1 MRESPLR
8 RADRESRKKNLS
20 QSSLWAIP
28 LGGLGEFGMNMLALR
43 SGDDIIV
50 IDAGLMFPEQELLGV
65 DIVIPD
71 ITYLKQNKRMVR
83 AIVLTHAHEDHIG
96 ALPYILRDLNVPVYG
111 TQFTLA
117 LVRKRLEEHA
127 LLDDATLREVT
138 PGQIIRIE
146 PFQIE
151 FLHVTHSTIDCVA
164 LAIRTPVGVIIH
176 TGDFKID
183 PTPVDGKPFDLH
195 AFARYGQEG
204 VLALFSDSTNVE
216 RPGFTPSERAVVV
229 RLEELFRAAPEKV
242 VVSCFSSSIHR
253 IQQVI
258 DIACVVGRKIGIVGR
273 SMVNNIEIAHGL
285 GKLRIP
291 DGSVVRPQDIRGFDP
306 KRLVV
311 LASGTQAEPMSALSR
326 IAVDN
331 HRLLSIAQN
340 DTVILSARLIPGNE
354 KAIFRMIDHL
364 FRRRVLV
371 YYEGGRAAPIHV
383 SGHASQEE
391 MKILLQLV
399 RPKYFVPVHGEYR
412 QLFRH
417 AALAEQVGA
426 VSGQIFLME
435 SGQPIEFTADGG
447 AFRREPVTA
456 GRVMVD
462 SGSLEEIQD
471 VVIRDRRNLAE
482 DGVVVPI
489 IAIDKHTGRIET
501 PPEIVTRGFLPNEE
515 GHEILARAREVILR
529 TIDQST
535 PEEKTDWSV
544 IKEKIRVDLKRFL
557 NKQTAKRP
565 LILPVILEV

>member
-1 MRESPLR
+1 
-8 RADRESRKKNLS
+8 LS
-20 QSSLWAIP
+20 ANSLWAIP
-28 LGGLGEFGMNMLALR
+28 LGGLGEFGMNMMALR
-43 SGDDIIV
+43 FGEDIIV

-71 ITYLKQNKRMVR
+71 TTYLKMNKSKVR

-96 ALPYILRDLNVPVYG
+96 AIPYILGDLNVPIYG

-117 LVRKRLEEHA
+117 IVRKKLEEHG
-127 LLDDATLREVT
+127 LLETAKLREVAA
-138 PGQIIRIE
+138 GQTSTIG

-151 FLHVTHSTIDCVA
+151 YLHVTHSTIDCVA

-183 PTPVDGKPFDLH
+183 PTPVDSVPFDLH

-229 RLEELFRAAPEKV
+229 RLEELFRAAPQKV
-242 VVSCFSSSIHR
+242 VVSCFSSSVHR

-258 DIACVVGRKIGIVGR
+258 DIACMVGRKVGFVGR
-273 SMVNNIEIAHGL
+273 SMVDNTEIAHGL

-291 DGSVVRPQDIRGFDP
+291 DGSVVRPQDIKSFDP
-306 KRLVV
+306 KKLVV

-340 DTVILSARLIPGNE
+340 DTVILSARIIPGNE

-371 YYEGGRAAPIHV
+371 YYESGRSSPIHV

-399 RPKYFVPVHGEYR
+399 RPKYFIPVHGEYR

-417 AALAEQVGA
+417 SALAEQVGA
-426 VSGQIFLME
+426 VSGQIFLLE
-435 SGQPIEFTADGG
+435 SGHPVEFTPDGK
-447 AFRREPVTA
+447 AFQREPVPA
-456 GRVMVD
+456 GRVLVD

-471 VVIRDRRNLAE
+471 VVVRDRRHLSE

-489 IAIDKHTGRIET
+489 IAINKHTGLVEIS
-501 PPEIVTRGFLPNEE
+501 PEIVTRGFLPNDD
-515 GHEILARAREVILR
+515 GQEIIAKAREVILR
-529 TIDQST
+529 TIEQSS
-535 PEEKTDWSV
+535 PEEKMDWGV
-544 IKEKIRVDLKRFL
+544 IKEKIRIDLKRFL
-557 NKQTAKRP
+557 NKQTSKRP

>member
-1 MRESPLR
+1 MSAP
-8 RADRESRKKNLS
+8 
-20 QSSLWAIP
+20 SLWAIP

-71 ITYLKQNKRMVR
+71 TTYLKQNKRMVR

-96 ALPYILRDLNVPVYG
+96 AIPYILGDFNVPVYG

-117 LVRKRLEEHA
+117 LVRKKLEEHG
-127 LLDDATLREVT
+127 LLDSAKLHEVA
-138 PGQIIRIE
+138 PGQTTAIG

-151 FLHVTHSTIDCVA
+151 YLHVTHSTIDCVA
-164 LAIRTPVGVIIH
+164 LAIRTPLGVIVH
-176 TGDFKID
+176 TGDYKMD

-229 RLEELFRAAPEKV
+229 RFEELFRAAPEKI

-258 DIACVVGRKIGIVGR
+258 DIARTTGRKIAFVGR
-273 SMVNNIEIAHGL
+273 SMVDNIEIAHGL
-285 GKLRIP
+285 GKLHIP
-291 DGSVVRPQDIRGFDP
+291 DGSVVRPQDVRTFDP

-326 IAVDN
+326 IAMDN
-331 HRLLSIAQN
+331 HRLLSIAEN

-354 KAIFRMIDHL
+354 KAIFRMIDHF

-371 YYEGGRAAPIHV
+371 YYEGSRSSPIHV

-399 RPKYFVPVHGEYR
+399 RPKYFIPLHGEYR
-412 QLFRH
+412 HLFRH

-426 VSGQIFLME
+426 VSGEIFLLE
-435 SGQPIEFTADGG
+435 SGHPVEFTADGG
-447 AFRREPVTA
+447 AVRREPVPA
-456 GRVMVD
+456 GRVCVD
-462 SGSLEEIQD
+462 SGSLEEIEE
-471 VVIRDRRNLAE
+471 VVIRDRRHLSE

-489 IAIDKHTGRIET
+489 IAIDKHTGRIDIS
-501 PPEIVTRGFLPNEE
+501 PEIVTRGFLPSEDGN
-515 GHEILARAREVILR
+515 EILAKAREVILR
-529 TIDQST
+529 TVEQSS
-535 PEEKTDWSV
+535 PEEKMDWSV
-544 IKEKIRVDLKRFL
+544 IKEKIRVDLKRYL
-557 NKQTAKRP
+557 NKQTSKRP

>member
-1 MRESPLR
+1 M
-8 RADRESRKKNLS
+8 S
-20 QSSLWAIP
+20 QPSLWAIP

-83 AIVLTHAHEDHIG
+83 AIVLTHGHEDHIG
-96 ALPYILRDLNVPVYG
+96 ALPYILGDLNVPVYG

-117 LVRKRLEEHA
+117 LVRKRLEEHG
-127 LLDDATLREVT
+127 LLEDATLHEVS

-229 RLEELFRAAPEKV
+229 RLEELFRAAPAKV

-258 DIACVVGRKIGIVGR
+258 DIAHAVGRKIGIVGR
-273 SMVNNIEIAHGL
+273 SMVTNIELAHEL
-285 GKLRIP
+285 GKLRVP
-291 DGSVVRPQDIRGFDP
+291 DGSVVRPQDIRTFDP

-331 HRLLSIAQN
+331 HRLLSLVEN

-399 RPKYFVPVHGEYR
+399 RPKYFVPLHGEYR

-426 VSGQIFLME
+426 VSGEIFLLE
-435 SGQPIEFTADGG
+435 SGQPLEFTAEGT
-447 AFRREPVTA
+447 ARRREPVTA

-462 SGSLEEIQD
+462 SGSLEEIED
-471 VVIRDRRNLAE
+471 VVIRDRRHLAE

-489 IAIDKHTGRIET
+489 IAIDKHTGRMEIA
-501 PPEIVTRGFLPNEE
+501 PEIVTRGFLPSEDGN
-515 GHEILARAREVILR
+515 EILAKAREVVLR
-529 TIDQST
+529 TVDQST

-544 IKEKIRVDLKRFL
+544 IKEKIRVDLKRYL

>member
-1 MRESPLR
+1 
-8 RADRESRKKNLS
+8 LS
-20 QSSLWAIP
+20 TASTTPPLWAIP
-28 LGGLGEFGMNMLALR
+28 LGGLGEFGMNMMALR
-43 SGDDIIV
+43 VADDIIV

-71 ITYLKQNKRMVR
+71 ITYLKQNKSKVR
-83 AIVLTHAHEDHIG
+83 AIVLTHGHEDHIG
-96 ALPYILRDLNVPVYG
+96 AIPYILGDLPVPIYG

-117 LVRKRLEEHA
+117 LVRKKLEEHA
-127 LLDDATLREVT
+127 LLEGATLNEVA
-138 PGQIIRIE
+138 PGETTKIG

-151 FLHVTHSTIDCVA
+151 YLHVTHSTIDCVA

-176 TGDFKID
+176 TGDYKMD

-204 VLALFSDSTNVE
+204 VLALFADSTNVE
-216 RPGFTPSERAVVV
+216 RAGFTPSERAVVV
-229 RLEELFRAAPEKV
+229 RMEELFRAAPEKV
-242 VVSCFSSSIHR
+242 VVSCFSSSVHR

-258 DIACVVGRKIGIVGR
+258 NVARAVGRKVGFVGR
-273 SMVNNIEIAHGL
+273 SMVDNIEIAHGL
-285 GKLRIP
+285 GKLHIP
-291 DGSVVRPQDIRGFDP
+291 DGSLVRPQDLRSFDP
-306 KRLVV
+306 KKLVV

-326 IAVDN
+326 ISVDN
-331 HRLLSIAQN
+331 HRLLSIAGN
-340 DTVILSARLIPGNE
+340 DTVILSARIIPGNE

-371 YYEGGRAAPIHV
+371 YYEGGRNAPIHV

-399 RPKYFVPVHGEYR
+399 RPKYFVPMHGEYR
-412 QLFRH
+412 QLFQQ

-426 VSGQIFLME
+426 VSGQIFLLE
-435 SGQPIEFTADGG
+435 SGHPVEFTADGN
-447 AFRREPVTA
+447 AYQREAVPA

-462 SGSLEEIQD
+462 SGSLEEIED
-471 VVIRDRRNLAE
+471 VVVRDRKHLSE

-489 IAIDKHTGRIET
+489 IAIDKHTGKVEV
-501 PPEIVTRGFLPNEE
+501 PPEIVTRGFLPSDD
-515 GHEILARAREVILR
+515 GQQILGRAREVVLK
-529 TIDQST
+529 TIEESSA
-535 PEEKTDWSV
+535 EEKMDWSV
-544 IKEKIRVDLKRFL
+544 IKEKIRVDLKRYL

>member
-1 MRESPLR
+1 LNP
-8 RADRESRKKNLS
+8 
-20 QSSLWAIP
+20 SSLWAIP

-43 SGDDIIV
+43 SGDDIVV

-71 ITYLKQNKRMVR
+71 ISYLKQNKHMVR

-96 ALPYILRDLNVPVYG
+96 AIPYILPDLDVPVYG
-111 TQFTLA
+111 TRFTLA
-117 LVRKRLEEHA
+117 LVRKRLEEHG
-127 LLDDATLREVT
+127 LLEDAILKEVT
-138 PGQIIRIE
+138 PGQIVRIE

-151 FLHVTHSTIDCVA
+151 FLHVTHSTVDCVA

-216 RPGFTPSERAVVV
+216 RPGFTPSERAVIV

-258 DIACVVGRKIGIVGR
+258 DIARIVGRKIGIVGR
-273 SMVNNIEIAHGL
+273 SMVTNIEIAHEL

-291 DGSVVRPQDIRGFDP
+291 DGSIVRPQDIRSFDP
-306 KRLVV
+306 RRLVV

-331 HRLLSIAQN
+331 HRLLSIAEN
-340 DTVILSARLIPGNE
+340 DTVVLSARLIPGNE
-354 KAIFRMIDHL
+354 KAIFRMIDHF

-399 RPKYFVPVHGEYR
+399 RPKYFVPLHGEYR

-426 VSGQIFLME
+426 VSGEIFLVE
-435 SGQPIEFTADGG
+435 SGQPIEFTADGR
-447 AFRREPVTA
+447 AFRREPVPA

-462 SGSLEEIQD
+462 SGSLEEIED
-471 VVIRDRRNLAE
+471 VVIRDRRHLAE

-489 IAIDKHTGRIET
+489 IAIDKHTGRMET
-501 PPEIVTRGFLPNEE
+501 APEIVTRGFLPNED
-515 GHEILARAREVILR
+515 GNEILARAREVVLR
-529 TIDQST
+529 TVDQST

-544 IKEKIRVDLKRFL
+544 IKEKIRVELKRYL

>member
-1 MRESPLR
+1 MNS
-8 RADRESRKKNLS
+8 
-20 QSSLWAIP
+20 SSLWAIP

-65 DIVIPD
+65 DVVIPD
-71 ITYLKQNKRMVR
+71 IGYLKQNKHMVR
-83 AIVLTHAHEDHIG
+83 AIVLTHGHEDHIG
-96 ALPYILRDLNVPVYG
+96 AIPYILPDLDVPVYG
-111 TQFTLA
+111 TKFTLA
-117 LVRKRLEEHA
+117 LVRKRLEERG
-127 LLDDATLREVT
+127 LLEDAVLKEVT
-138 PGQIIRIE
+138 PGQIVRIE

-164 LAIRTPVGVIIH
+164 LAVRTPAGVIVH

-183 PTPVDGKPFDLH
+183 PTPVDGQSFDLH

-258 DIACVVGRKIGIVGR
+258 DIARIVGRKIGFVGR
-273 SMVNNIEIAHGL
+273 SMVTNVEIAHEL

-291 DGSVVRPQDIRGFDP
+291 DGSVVRPQDIRSFDP
-306 KRLVV
+306 RRLVV

-331 HRLLSIAQN
+331 HRLLSIGEN
-340 DTVILSARLIPGNE
+340 DTVILSARIIPGNE

-399 RPKYFVPVHGEYR
+399 RPKYFVPLHGEYR

-426 VSGQIFLME
+426 VSGQIFLVE
-435 SGQPIEFTADGG
+435 SGQPIEFTADGR
-447 AFRREPVTA
+447 AFRREAVPA

-462 SGSLEEIQD
+462 SGSLEEIED
-471 VVIRDRRNLAE
+471 VVIRDRRHLAE
-482 DGVVVPI
+482 DGIVVPI
-489 IAIDKHTGRIET
+489 IAIDKHTGRMET
-501 PPEIVTRGFLPNEE
+501 APEIVTRGFLPSEDGN
-515 GHEILARAREVILR
+515 EILGRAREVVLR
-529 TIDQST
+529 TVDQST

-544 IKEKIRVDLKRFL
+544 IKEKIRVELKRYL

>member
-1 MRESPLR
+1 M
-8 RADRESRKKNLS
+8 
-20 QSSLWAIP
+20 WAIP

-43 SGDDIIV
+43 SGDEIIV
-50 IDAGLMFPEQELLGV
+50 IDAGLMFPEAELLGV

-71 ITYLKQNKRMVR
+71 ITYLKQNKRMVK

-96 ALPYILRDLNVPVYG
+96 AVPYILGDLNVPVYG

-117 LVRKRLEEHA
+117 ILRKKLEEHG
-127 LLDDATLREVT
+127 LLDSAKLREVSA
-138 PGQIIRIE
+138 GQKTSIGPFEIE
-146 PFQIE
+146 Y
-151 FLHVTHSTIDCVA
+151 LHVTHSTIDCVA

-183 PTPVDGKPFDLH
+183 PTPVDGRPFDLH

-229 RLEELFRAAPEKV
+229 RLEELFRAAPQKV
-242 VVSCFSSSIHR
+242 VVSCFSSSVHR

-258 DIACVVGRKIGIVGR
+258 DIARMVGRKVGFVGR
-273 SMVNNIEIAHGL
+273 SMVDNTEIAHGL

-291 DGSVVRPQDIRGFDP
+291 DGSVVRPQDIKSFDP

-331 HRLLSIAQN
+331 HRLLSIAEN

-391 MKILLQLV
+391 MKIVLQLV
-399 RPKYFVPVHGEYR
+399 RPKYFIPIHGEYR

-417 AALAEQVGA
+417 AALAEQMAA
-426 VSGQIFLME
+426 VSGQIFLLE
-435 SGQPIEFTADGG
+435 SGHPIEFTSDGE
-447 AFRREPVTA
+447 AHQREPVPA
-456 GRVMVD
+456 GRVCVD
-462 SGSLEEIQD
+462 SGSLEEIED
-471 VVIRDRRNLAE
+471 VVIRDRRHLAE

-489 IAIDKHTGRIET
+489 IAIDKHTGLMESS
-501 PPEIVTRGFLPNEE
+501 PEIVTRGFLPSED
-515 GHEILARAREVILR
+515 GQEILAKAREVVLR
-529 TIDQST
+529 TVEQSSA
-535 PEEKTDWSV
+535 EEKTDWGV

-557 NKQTAKRP
+557 NRQTAKRP

>member
-1 MRESPLR
+1 M
-8 RADRESRKKNLS
+8 S
-20 QSSLWAIP
+20 QTSLWAIP

-43 SGDDIIV
+43 FGDEIIV

-71 ITYLKQNKRMVR
+71 TTYLKQNKRMVK

-96 ALPYILRDLNVPVYG
+96 SIPYILADLNVPIYG

-117 LVRKRLEEHA
+117 IVKKKLEEHG
-127 LLDDATLREVT
+127 LLETAKLNEVAAGDT
-138 PGQIIRIE
+138 TIIGPFSIE
-146 PFQIE
+146 Y
-151 FLHVTHSTIDCVA
+151 LHVTHSTVDCVA
-164 LAIRTPVGVIIH
+164 LAVRTPVGVIIH

-195 AFARYGQEG
+195 AFARYGQAG

-216 RPGFTPSERAVVV
+216 RPGFTPSERAVIV
-229 RLEELFRAAPEKV
+229 RLEELFRAAPKKV
-242 VVSCFSSSIHR
+242 VVSCFSSSVHR

-258 DIACVVGRKIGIVGR
+258 DIARMVGRKIGFVGR
-273 SMVNNIEIAHGL
+273 SMVDNVEIAHGL

-291 DGSVVRPQDIRGFDP
+291 DGSVVRPQDIKGYDP
-306 KRLVV
+306 HKLVV
-311 LASGTQAEPMSALSR
+311 LASGTQAEPLSALSR

-331 HRLLSIAQN
+331 HRLMNIAEN
-340 DTVILSARLIPGNE
+340 DTVILSARIIPGNE
-354 KAIFRMIDHL
+354 KNIFRMIDHL

-371 YYEGGRAAPIHV
+371 YYEGGRSAPIHV

-399 RPKYFVPVHGEYR
+399 KPKYFIPVHGEYR

-417 AALAEQVGA
+417 AALAEQGGA
-426 VSGQIFLME
+426 VGSEIFLIE

-447 AFRREPVTA
+447 ARKREPVTA
-456 GRVMVD
+456 GRVCVD
-462 SGSLEEIQD
+462 SGSLEEIED
-471 VVIRDRRNLAE
+471 VVIRDRRHLAE

-489 IAIDKHTGRIET
+489 IAIDKHTGRMET
-501 PPEIVTRGFLPNEE
+501 APEIVTRGFLPNEDGAE
-515 GHEILARAREVILR
+515 LLARAREVILR
-529 TIDQST
+529 TVEQST
-535 PEEKTDWSV
+535 QEEKTDWNV
-544 IKEKIRVDLKRFL
+544 IKEKIRQDLKRFL
-557 NKQTAKRP
+557 NKQTSKRP